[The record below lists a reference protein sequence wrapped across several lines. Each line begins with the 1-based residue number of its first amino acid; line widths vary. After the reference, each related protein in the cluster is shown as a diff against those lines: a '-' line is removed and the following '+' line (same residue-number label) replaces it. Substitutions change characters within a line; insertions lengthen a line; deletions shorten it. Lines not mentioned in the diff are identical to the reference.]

1 MNIGTRLPLSCMIF
15 LASLVGSVGLE
26 MPFFAGSAVVQAA
39 QPSDGSLRGQA
50 DAMMKNIEDMIAH
63 GGMGDAKAIIHH
75 CGEAS
80 RYAGNL
86 LTNIPASDPR
96 RDQVSLSLNE
106 VIHQCK
112 RVSEMGPHA
121 DPGLLLNP
129 AIKARYAA
137 RESLKVLGLQQAKQ
151 G

>member
-1 MNIGTRLPLSCMIF
+1 MKTGLRTLAGRLMLFAGLAAS
-15 LASLVGSVGLE
+15 ASLAF
-26 MPFFAGSAVVQAA
+26 PFEYAVVEAGQS
-39 QPSDGSLRGQA
+39 SDVALQGQA

-63 GGMGDAKAIIHH
+63 GGMGDAKAILHH

-80 RYAGNL
+80 RHAEGLLANL
-86 LTNIPASDPR
+86 PPSDPR
-96 RDQVSLSLNE
+96 RNQASVSLNE
-106 VIHQCK
+106 VIQHCK
-112 RVSEMGPHA
+112 RVSEMGIHS

-137 RESLKVLGLQQAKQ
+137 RESVKILGLQQAKR

>member
-1 MNIGTRLPLSCMIF
+1 MALSRIILVAGLIG
-15 LASLVGSVGLE
+15 SLGLE
-26 MPFFAGSAVVQAA
+26 MPLLAGQS
-39 QPSDGSLRGQA
+39 SDDMLRGKA

-63 GGMGDAKAIIHH
+63 GWMGDAKAILHH

-80 RYAGNL
+80 RYAESL
-86 LTNIPASDPR
+86 LTNIPSSDPR
-96 RDQVSLSLNE
+96 RDPAAVSLTE
-106 VIHQCK
+106 VIHHCK
-112 RVSEMGPHA
+112 RVSEMGVHS

-137 RESLKVLGLQQAKQ
+137 RESLKILGLQQTKR

>member
-1 MNIGTRLPLSCMIF
+1 MRIDKTRVILSRIIL
-15 LASLVGSVGLE
+15 LASLLGTLGLA
-26 MPFFAGSAVVQAA
+26 MPLLAGQSPEDA
-39 QPSDGSLRGQA
+39 LRGKA

-63 GGMGDAKAIIHH
+63 GGMGDAKAILHH

-80 RYAGNL
+80 RYAESL
-86 LTNIPASDPR
+86 LTNISTSDPR
-96 RDQVSLSLNE
+96 RDRASVSLND
-106 VIHQCK
+106 VIQHCK
-112 RVSEMGPHA
+112 RVSEMGVHS

-137 RESLKVLGLQQAKQ
+137 RESVKILGLQQAKR

>member
-1 MNIGTRLPLSCMIF
+1 MRIDKTRVILSRIIL
-15 LASLVGSVGLE
+15 LASLLGTLGLA
-26 MPFFAGSAVVQAA
+26 MPLLAGQSPEDA
-39 QPSDGSLRGQA
+39 LRGKA

-63 GGMGDAKAIIHH
+63 GGMGDAKAILHH

-80 RYAGNL
+80 RYAESL
-86 LTNIPASDPR
+86 LSNISASDPR
-96 RDQVSLSLNE
+96 RDRASVSLND
-106 VIHQCK
+106 VIQHCK
-112 RVSEMGPHA
+112 RVSEMGVHS

-137 RESLKVLGLQQAKQ
+137 RESVKILGLQQAKR

>member
-1 MNIGTRLPLSCMIF
+1 MKIGTRVAVNRIMLLAALS
-15 LASLVGSVGLE
+15 GSVGLE
-26 MPFFAGSAVVQAA
+26 IPFVFGHQLVQAG
-39 QPSDGSLRGQA
+39 QSSDAVLRGQA

-80 RYAGNL
+80 RYAEGL
-86 LTNIPASDPR
+86 LTNIPASDPH
-96 RDQVSLSLNE
+96 RDQASFSLNE
-106 VIHQCK
+106 VIRQCK
-112 RVSEMGPHA
+112 RVSEMGVHT

-137 RESLKVLGLQQAKQ
+137 RESLNALGLQQVKRS
-151 G
+151 

>member
-1 MNIGTRLPLSCMIF
+1 MKIAGALSRIVF
-15 LASLVGSVGLE
+15 LAGLLGSLE
-26 MPFFAGSAVVQAA
+26 MPLLAGQS
-39 QPSDGSLRGQA
+39 SDDALRGKA

-63 GGMGDAKAIIHH
+63 GGMGDAKAILHH

-80 RYAGNL
+80 RNAESL

-96 RDQVSLSLNE
+96 RDQASVSLNE
-106 VIHQCK
+106 VIHHCK
-112 RVSEMGPHA
+112 RVSEMGVHS

-137 RESLKVLGLQQAKQ
+137 RESLKILGFQQAKR

>member
-1 MNIGTRLPLSCMIF
+1 MKIERTLRRIVL
-15 LASLVGSVGLE
+15 LAALVVTLNLE
-26 MPFFAGSAVVQAA
+26 MPVMADQSSGNT
-39 QPSDGSLRGQA
+39 LRAQA

-63 GGMGDAKAIIHH
+63 GGMGDAKAILHH

-80 RYAGNL
+80 RYAESL
-86 LTNIPASDPR
+86 LANIPASDPR
-96 RDQVSLSLNE
+96 RDQASVSLNE

-112 RVSEMGPHA
+112 RASEMGPHS

-137 RESLKVLGLQQAKQ
+137 RESLKILGLQQTKR